1 MPDMYMLRTHN
12 AIQASNVNPAKRLTD
27 TCLRAIRIDYLQLAM
42 AIEASVVP
50 SEHSSEVDNRL
61 DALQKMERSD
71 VMHDVEQVFTE
82 KMIVQLAQNP
92 GKLPGLGQLRE
103 DQLNA
108 ERRRVH
114 NALHGFPF

>member
-1 MPDMYMLRTHN
+1 
-12 AIQASNVNPAKRLTD
+12 
-27 TCLRAIRIDYLQLAM
+27 
-42 AIEASVVP
+42 
-50 SEHSSEVDNRL
+50 
-61 DALQKMERSD
+61 MERSD